1 MRNRYF
7 LEPTLRGVDSHMYT
21 KRSLLLVCGLSG
33 LVVMSGI
40 AAAQAPPTPTTPPE
54 RIAPPPSQSPVGCEP
69 MGQDSP
75 RALED
80 STVGHAKE
88 PISDKLA
95 RSDGVLCPPS
105 DVDRGMRAPAP
116 DIGKTPI
123 IPPPGSPGGEPSIRP
138 K

>member
-1 MRNRYF
+1 
-7 LEPTLRGVDSHMYT
+7 
-21 KRSLLLVCGLSG
+21 
-33 LVVMSGI
+33 
-40 AAAQAPPTPTTPPE
+40 
-54 RIAPPPSQSPVGCEP
+54 
-69 MGQDSP
+69 MGPDGP
-75 RALED
+75 KGLED
-80 STVGHAKE
+80 STIGRAKE

-123 IPPPGSPGGEPSIRP
+123 IPPPGSPGGDPGIRP